1 MVVEP
6 QQASVQKAV
15 TSPQSLWESGGADS
29 RCQPILARMI
39 KDAQRFFRDH
49 QEVLSIAGTV
59 SSAWKL
65 PGTKGAC

>member
-1 MVVEP
+1 MSCTSDDFVTWISRLRSSYRAEHYWC
-6 QQASVQKAV
+6 QA
-15 TSPQSLWESGGADS
+15 
-29 RCQPILARMI
+29 ILARMI